1 MENLDG
7 FGRICKTQL
16 PVIDVREKN
25 QKPKMN
31 AQKSNSVGLFVQ
43 NFIYVLNFIYFFDF
57 IYDFDF
63 IYVFDFVYVLDE
75 KVGCIKEKMK
85 FCV

>member
-1 MENLDG
+1 
-7 FGRICKTQL
+7 
-16 PVIDVREKN
+16 
-25 QKPKMN
+25 MN

-75 KVGCIKEKMK
+75 KVGCIKEKIVG
-85 FCV
+85 FNFSRHHGI